1 MSALGRRWRALGAG
15 IRGAVIAATV
25 VLVLAAVVLTAWF
38 SPLLSV
44 REVRVTGLDLIDH
57 DEVTAVLGEVEG
69 TPLLRMDTTAAAN
82 RIAGI
87 ARVAQVR
94 VRTDYPSTLRV
105 EVTERVPV
113 AFIETEDGPHLI
125 DVEGIDFAA
134 QEPPMFTPRLD
145 PDPQAGPEE
154 LRTALAVIDELPPV
168 VGDQL
173 ESVGVDDRGG
183 LEFRLSEDRVL
194 RWGPPTE
201 TALKGEVAQAVLTQ
215 PGRVYDVTVPSLP
228 TVE

>member
-1 MSALGRRWRALGAG
+1 MSALARRWRGLGAG
-15 IRGAVIAATV
+15 VRGAVIAAAV
-25 VLVLAAVVLTAWF
+25 VLVLTASVLTVWF

-44 REVRVTGLDLIDH
+44 REVRVSGLDLIEQ
-57 DEVTAVLGEVEG
+57 DEVLAVLGEVEG

-87 ARVAQVR
+87 ARVGKVR

-113 AFIETEDGPHLI
+113 AFVDTGDGPHLI

-154 LRTALAVIDELPPV
+154 LRSALAVLAELPPV
-168 VGDQL
+168 VADQL
-173 ESVGVDDRGG
+173 ESIGVDARGH
-183 LEFRLSEDRVL
+183 LEFRLREDRVL
-194 RWGPPTE
+194 RWGAPSQTG
-201 TALKGEVAQAVLTQ
+201 LKGEVAQAVLTQ